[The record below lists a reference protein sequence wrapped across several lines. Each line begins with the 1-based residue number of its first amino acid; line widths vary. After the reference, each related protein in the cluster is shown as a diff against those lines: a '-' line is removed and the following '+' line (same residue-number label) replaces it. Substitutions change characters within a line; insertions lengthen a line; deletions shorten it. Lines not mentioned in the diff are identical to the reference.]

1 MKGVAVALCILL
13 GTATAAPKKSP
24 AKSPKKTSAK
34 PAAER
39 AVAPA
44 PAELE
49 PTKAA
54 PKDDE
59 AQRLHAEA
67 LRSFQKGDVDGAAA
81 GFERVLA
88 IAPENAPA
96 LINLALARQRQK
108 RFADA
113 DQLLKRVLRNDA
125 ENASAW
131 LLLGIAAYQQ
141 EKLDAAHAHL
151 AQAVL
156 YAPKNAQ
163 ARQYLGVTLGR
174 KGWYAA
180 GEEELR
186 RALAINPKFADA
198 HYNLAVLCM
207 ERVPPAVELARRHYS
222 KALELGVPPDPAL
235 ATKIGE

>member
-1 MKGVAVALCILL
+1 MKGIAIALCILV
-13 GTATAAPKKSP
+13 ATSAAAPKRSSAKPP
-24 AKSPKKTSAK
+24 ARTPAK
-34 PAAER
+34 PAAES
-39 AVAPA
+39 A

-49 PTKAA
+49 PAKAP

-67 LRSFQKGDVDGAAA
+67 LRAFQKGDIEGAAA
-81 GFERVLA
+81 GFEQVLA
-88 IAPENAPA
+88 VAPENAPA

-108 RFADA
+108 RFTEA

-235 ATKIGE
+235 AAKIGE